1 MNQTQNVSAKSITLI
16 VTLALTVIL
25 LVHCLPGCGGS
36 GNTPPNSVHVTGKAT
51 FRGQPI
57 KLGLIVFEPDPSQ
70 GGSGTQGF
78 ASIQDGEFNTQKP
91 GGQAVAIG
99 PCIIRVTGGDGVGI
113 DAFTPFGNM
122 MFEEFTTKMVIG
134 ADTGALSIEV
144 PASQGFEAPE
154 FR

>member
-1 MNQTQNVSAKSITLI
+1 MKKAKNTLANSIALTG
-16 VTLALTVIL
+16 TLALTVVFQLIL
-25 LVHCLPGCGGS
+25 LPGCGDS
-36 GNTPPNSVHVTGKAT
+36 GTRQANSMHVTGKAT

-78 ASIQDGEFNTQKP
+78 AAIRDGEFNTQKP

-122 MFEEFTTKMVIG
+122 MFDEFTTKMVM
-134 ADTGALSIEV
+134 DTDNGELSIEV

>member
-1 MNQTQNVSAKSITLI
+1 MTQTQNTPTKSIALI
-16 VTLALTVIL
+16 GTMVLAGLIL
-25 LVHCLPGCGGS
+25 LVNFLPGCRDS
-36 GNTPPNSVHVTGKAT
+36 GTPPNSVHVIGKAT

-70 GGSGTQGF
+70 GGSGAQGF

-99 PCIIRVTGGDGVGI
+99 PSIIRVTGGDGVGI
-113 DAFTPFGNM
+113 DAFTPFGSM

-144 PASQGFEAPE
+144 PASQGFVGAE